1 MVPSVLGELGSFDI
15 DDLRPACSGS
25 ETDTRGLTLR
35 AGTDAD
41 FSELADRR

>member
-15 DDLRPACSGS
+15 DDLCPACSGS
-25 ETDTRGLTLR
+25 ETDTSALTLR
-35 AGTDAD
+35 AGIDVG